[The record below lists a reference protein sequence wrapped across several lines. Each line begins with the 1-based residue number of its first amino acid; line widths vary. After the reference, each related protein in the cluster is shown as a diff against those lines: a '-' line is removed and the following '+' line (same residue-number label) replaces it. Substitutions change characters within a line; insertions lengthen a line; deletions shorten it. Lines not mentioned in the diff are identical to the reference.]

1 MFEPLAQSVEH
12 LTFNQGVPRSSRG
25 WLTILSLISSFL
37 APWSSGLR
45 HRPFTAVTRVRIPV
59 GSPKQRKSSLKGLLF
74 PAALLFCAA
83 QDIILKSGGCSSMVE
98 HQLPKLRVASSILVT
113 RSSKIKPSEDLLN
126 PSEGFLCQVLI
137 VEKKSNNCGRI
148 FLFFVE
154 RTNT

>member
-1 MFEPLAQSVEH
+1 
-12 LTFNQGVPRSSRG
+12 
-25 WLTILSLISSFL
+25 
-37 APWSSGLR
+37 
-45 HRPFTAVTRVRIPV
+45 
-59 GSPKQRKSSLKGLLF
+59 
-74 PAALLFCAA
+74 
-83 QDIILKSGGCSSMVE
+83 MVE